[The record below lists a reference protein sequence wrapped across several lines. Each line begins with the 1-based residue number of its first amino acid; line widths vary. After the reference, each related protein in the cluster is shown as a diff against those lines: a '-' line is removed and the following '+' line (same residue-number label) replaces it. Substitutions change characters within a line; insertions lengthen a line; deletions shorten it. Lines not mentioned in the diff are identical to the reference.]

1 MVAGRHGTQNRGR
14 PIMAEPRE
22 RSKWMFTRN
31 FEDELQR
38 LIGKYSGDL
47 SHGAIIAILDERI
60 EEEGKA
66 LTNTGDGA
74 GDRQKLGHCPPTGAV
89 ALRRWKKAMSKN
101 MITDDREE
109 LINELKD
116 ELEQDM
122 QQVILYYAGRL
133 SWQAIADIM
142 QRTTNLMVNIHQVV
156 EKTPRPFAFDQK
168 SRGRGPGQGR
178 KARHARKLRRR

>member
-1 MVAGRHGTQNRGR
+1 MAAGRYGTQNRGR
-14 PIMAEPRE
+14 PITAEPRE
-22 RSKWMFTRN
+22 KSKWMFTRN

-66 LTNTGDGA
+66 LANTGDGD
-74 GDRQKLGHCPPTGAV
+74 GDRQKLGHCPPTGAL
-89 ALRRWKKAMSKN
+89 ALRWEKAISKNMKN
-101 MITDDREE
+101 MITDEGEE

-142 QRTTNLMVNIHQVV
+142 NRITRLMLNIYEVV
-156 EKTPRPFAFDQK
+156 ERHPP
-168 SRGRGPGQGR
+168 PG
-178 KARHARKLRRR
+178 LF